1 MPLARRV
8 ADELSADGHDVIDL
22 GQQGLGRLTDEE
34 IFAKAMAERRIIV
47 TADLD
52 FGAILARTGSAA
64 ISVTVLRIT
73 NPRADRVVALV
84 RRVLADA
91 VADLIRG
98 AVVLV
103 EETRFRVLHLPLG
116 N

>member
-8 ADELSADGHDVIDL
+8 ADELSADGHDAIHL

-34 IFAKAMAERRIIV
+34 IFAKAMAEERTIV

-52 FGAILARTGSAA
+52 FGAIIARTGSATV
-64 ISVTVLRIT
+64 SVIVLRIA
-73 NPRADRVVALV
+73 NPRADRVVALL

-91 VADLIRG
+91 AAELTRG
-98 AVVLV
+98 AIVLV
-103 EETRFRVLHLPLG
+103 EETRFRIRQLPLG
-116 N
+116 M

>member
-1 MPLARRV
+1 MPLGRRV
-8 ADELSADGHDVIDL
+8 ADQLSADGHDAIHL

-34 IFAKAMAERRIIV
+34 IFAKAMAEGRIIV

-52 FGAILARTGSAA
+52 FGAILARTGSTTV
-64 ISVTVLRIT
+64 SVIVLRIA
-73 NPRADRVVALV
+73 NPRADRVVPLV
-84 RRVLADA
+84 RCVLADVA
-91 VADLIRG
+91 ADLTRG

-103 EETRFRVLHLPLG
+103 EEMRFRVRHLPLG